1 MNDDD
6 IKDPFLKEK
15 DEAEEEDDVDAEIDL
30 GDDDDVLG
38 EDILDA
44 EEEDDE
50 APLWEEEE

>member
-15 DEAEEEDDVDAEIDL
+15 EGAEDDADAEVDL
-30 GDDDDVLG
+30 GEDDDVLG
-38 EDILDA
+38 EEILDA
-44 EEEDDE
+44 EEEEDE

>member
-6 IKDPFLKEK
+6 IKDPFAKDK
-15 DEAEEEDDVDAEIDL
+15 DEVEDDVEAEIDL

>member
-15 DEAEEEDDVDAEIDL
+15 EEVEDPVEGEIDL
-30 GDDDDVLG
+30 GEDDDVLG
-38 EDILDA
+38 EEILDA
-44 EEEDDE
+44 EAEEDE